1 MDLHLQNLLPDPTR
15 TLSATTPCYRP
26 EIKRLIEFSQ
36 QQLQL
41 PAYDAYWRHLQS
53 LQGDFQDP
61 AVLKQ
66 RDRVV
71 SAEPLG
77 PCTVTSEKLEKALMD
92 FKPWR
97 KGPFKLHGVP
107 LEAEWDSDLKWQR
120 LAPHLEGM
128 WGKKVLD
135 VGCNNG
141 YYLLRAA
148 QEDPAWALGID
159 PTPRF
164 YLQWK
169 LLTMGLKL
177 PRVEFQLLGIEHL
190 YAFPNVFD
198 TVLCMGIVYHHPDP
212 IGQLQCLRK
221 CLRPG
226 GTLVLEGMGI
236 DSPDS
241 TCLFPEVRYAK
252 APGVWFLP
260 SAECMKNW
268 CLRSGF
274 KDVEIIDS
282 RKTTA
287 EEQRNST
294 YCPRPFETLS
304 DFLDPENDQLTVEGY
319 PAPWRHMIIAR

>member
-1 MDLHLQNLLPDPTR
+1 MNSRPENLLPDPTR
-15 TLSATTPCYRP
+15 TLSAATPCYRT
-26 EIKRLIEFSQ
+26 EIKRLIQSSRQ
-36 QQLQL
+36 QVQL
-41 PAYDAYWRHLQS
+41 PAYDSYWAHLQS
-53 LQGDFQDP
+53 LQQEFRAP

-66 RDRVV
+66 RDRMV
-71 SAEPLG
+71 SVELLHGEP
-77 PCTVTSEKLEKALMD
+77 VDSEKLKKAFFD

-97 KGPFKLHGVP
+97 KGPFDVHQVS

-120 LAPHLEGM
+120 LAPQLGGQ
-128 WGKKVLD
+128 WGKKILD

-177 PRVEFQLLGIEHL
+177 PRVEFQMLGIEHL
-190 YAFPNVFD
+190 HAFPSVFD
-198 TVLCMGIVYHHPDP
+198 TILCMGIVYHHPDP

-221 CLRPG
+221 SLRPG
-226 GTLVLEGMGI
+226 GTLVLEGMGL

-241 TCLFPEVRYAK
+241 ICLFPEVRYAK

-260 SAECMKNW
+260 SASCMKNW
-268 CLRSGF
+268 LVRSGF

-282 RKTTA
+282 RKTTVH
-287 EEQRNST
+287 EQRNSP

-304 DFLDPENDQLTVEGY
+304 DFLDPNNDELTVEGY
-319 PAPWRHMIIAR
+319 PAPFRHMIVAR